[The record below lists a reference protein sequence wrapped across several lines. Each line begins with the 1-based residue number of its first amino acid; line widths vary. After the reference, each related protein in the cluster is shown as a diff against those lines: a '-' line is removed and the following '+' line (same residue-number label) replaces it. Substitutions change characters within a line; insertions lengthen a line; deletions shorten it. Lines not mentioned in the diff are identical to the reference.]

1 MQFSWHFCPKT
12 CCQCV
17 CVCVSVFACRLF
29 ELQYARGQQVILCGQ
44 VTCFTSLSPLHPLLS
59 SVCPTLPLSCLLHL
73 FPLLYL
79 FGIFFALVS
88 ACLFLA
94 SVFLLLLHL
103 AVFSFI
109 WCRYLFTLSLFP
121 SPLCQRPVVLAAAGN
136 DFNLLLTSLKFRNC
150 NGNTQHDFDP
160 SIGAHNYS
168 SSANGFGGRGD
179 NSGCQSLQCLH
190 KLKQLIRLGREGAR
204 KRDCL

>member
-1 MQFSWHFCPKT
+1 MCVCEWVLLLAFLFSIFCFSWHRKMQFSWHFCPKT

-59 SVCPTLPLSCLLHL
+59 SVYPTLPLSCLLHL

-94 SVFLLLLHL
+94 SVFLLLLHI

-109 WCRYLFTLSLFP
+109 WCRYLFTLSLLP
-121 SPLCQRPVVLAAAGN
+121 SPVS
-136 DFNLLLTSLKFRNC
+136 LLPASCCPCCR
-150 NGNTQHDFDP
+150 
-160 SIGAHNYS
+160 
-168 SSANGFGGRGD
+168 
-179 NSGCQSLQCLH
+179 
-190 KLKQLIRLGREGAR
+190 R
-204 KRDCL
+204 K